1 MSQEAGVVA
10 VAAAATARSE
20 SPLPRA
26 FTISG
31 APSLAETVREV
42 WAYRELLVFLA
53 WRDITIRYRQTLL
66 GASWALLQ
74 PLATMAVFAF
84 LFGRVVKVPTNGL
97 PVPLFYLSAL
107 LPWIYFSTTVTTA
120 GNSLLANSELIKKVY
135 FPRIILPASGA
146 LIGLMDFAVGGV
158 VLVAMIGYY
167 DLLSWRLLL
176 WIPLTALLWLFG
188 AGVAAFLAAVSV
200 RYRDVKYAIPFL
212 IQIWLFV
219 TPVIYPMTAVP
230 PRFAV
235 LLSINPLSG
244 IIEAF
249 RATTTPSALV
259 DWPQLGVSALLTAVP
274 MPCHLNLRTA
284 PARSQL
290 AGTL

>member
-10 VAAAATARSE
+10 VAAAGAARSE

-259 DWPQLGVSALLTAVP
+259 DWPQLGVSALLTAV
-274 MPCHLNLRTA
+274 T
-284 PARSQL
+284 L
-290 AGTL
+290 AVSFAYFRRAEGYFTDVV

>member
-1 MSQEAGVVA
+1 
-10 VAAAATARSE
+10 VAAAGAARSE

-230 PRFAV
+230 PRFAL
-235 LLSINPLSG
+235 LLSINPLTG

-259 DWPQLGVSALLTAVP
+259 DWPQLGVSALLTAV
-274 MPCHLNLRTA
+274 T
-284 PARSQL
+284 L
-290 AGTL
+290 AVSFAYFRRAEGYFTDVV

>member
-10 VAAAATARSE
+10 VAAAAAARSE

-230 PRFAV
+230 PRFAL

-259 DWPQLGVSALLTAVP
+259 DWPQLGVSALLTAV
-274 MPCHLNLRTA
+274 T
-284 PARSQL
+284 L
-290 AGTL
+290 AVSFAYFRRAEGYFTDVV

>member
-1 MSQEAGVVA
+1 MWVSRQP
-10 VAAAATARSE
+10 SSSDFCFE

-230 PRFAV
+230 PRFAL

-259 DWPQLGVSALLTAVP
+259 DWPQLGVSALLTAV
-274 MPCHLNLRTA
+274 T
-284 PARSQL
+284 L
-290 AGTL
+290 AVSFAYFRRAEGYFTDVV

>member
-259 DWPQLGVSALLTAVP
+259 DWPQLGVSALLTAV
-274 MPCHLNLRTA
+274 T
-284 PARSQL
+284 L
-290 AGTL
+290 AVSFAYFRRAEGYFTDVV

>member
-10 VAAAATARSE
+10 VAAAAAARSE

-259 DWPQLGVSALLTAVP
+259 DWPQLGVSALLTAV
-274 MPCHLNLRTA
+274 T
-284 PARSQL
+284 L
-290 AGTL
+290 AVSFAYFRRAEGYFTDVV

>member
-10 VAAAATARSE
+10 VAAAAAARSE

-230 PRFAV
+230 PRFAL
-235 LLSINPLSG
+235 LLSINPLTG

-259 DWPQLGVSALLTAVP
+259 DWPQLGVSALLTAV
-274 MPCHLNLRTA
+274 T
-284 PARSQL
+284 L
-290 AGTL
+290 AVSFAYFRRAEGYFTDVV

>member
-10 VAAAATARSE
+10 VAAGGAARSE

-146 LIGLMDFAVGGV
+146 LIGLMDLAVGGV

-230 PRFAV
+230 PRFAL

-259 DWPQLGVSALLTAVP
+259 DWPQLGVSALLTAV
-274 MPCHLNLRTA
+274 T
-284 PARSQL
+284 L
-290 AGTL
+290 AVSFAYFRRAEGYFTDVV

>member
-1 MSQEAGVVA
+1 MSQEARVVA
-10 VAAAATARSE
+10 VAAAPAARSE

-259 DWPQLGVSALLTAVP
+259 DWPQLGVSALLTAV
-274 MPCHLNLRTA
+274 T
-284 PARSQL
+284 L
-290 AGTL
+290 AVSFAYFRRAEGYFTDVV

>member
-230 PRFAV
+230 PRFAL

-259 DWPQLGVSALLTAVP
+259 DWPQLGVSALLTAV
-274 MPCHLNLRTA
+274 T
-284 PARSQL
+284 L
-290 AGTL
+290 AVSFAYFRRAEGYFTDVV

>member
-146 LIGLMDFAVGGV
+146 LMGLMDFAVGGV

-259 DWPQLGVSALLTAVP
+259 DWPQLGVSALLTAV
-274 MPCHLNLRTA
+274 T
-284 PARSQL
+284 L
-290 AGTL
+290 AVSFAYFRRAEGYFTDVV

>member
-10 VAAAATARSE
+10 VAAAAAARSE

-107 LPWIYFSTTVTTA
+107 LPWIYFSTTLTTA

-230 PRFAV
+230 PRFAL

-259 DWPQLGVSALLTAVP
+259 DWPQLGVSALLTAV
-274 MPCHLNLRTA
+274 T
-284 PARSQL
+284 L
-290 AGTL
+290 AVSFAYFRRAEGYFTDVV